1 VITWHRHPSP
11 VGELLL
17 TADDDAL
24 TGLYTA
30 EHARA
35 GSPPAGRPDAG
46 PFRSVCTQLDDYF
59 SGTLRAFEATIRPQ
73 GTPFQHSVWDRLM
86 LVSYGRTC
94 TYTELARDIGSPD
107 AVRAVGAA
115 NGANPISIIVPCHR
129 VIAKGGSLQGYA
141 GGLKTKQWL
150 LDHEAKHVGSMLALG

>member
-1 VITWHRHPSP
+1 MITWHRHPSP
-11 VGELLL
+11 IGELLL

-30 EHARA
+30 QDARA
-35 GSPPAGRPDAG
+35 SATPEGSRDAAPVKG
-46 PFRSVCTQLDDYF
+46 VCAQLDEYF
-59 SGTLRAFEATIRPQ
+59 TGTLRAFEATVRPQ

-86 LVSYGRTC
+86 LVSYGRTA
-94 TYTELARDIGSPD
+94 TYLDIAKAIGSPTGS
-107 AVRAVGAA
+107 RAVGAA

-129 VIAKGGSLQGYA
+129 VVAASGDLTGYA

-150 LDHEAKHVGSMLALG
+150 LDHEAKHARTTIFAS